1 MKLLALMELAEKFQ
15 VKRRDECWEILR
27 YGEGDFSSVWVF
39 IYDDGTVKYGIDA
52 GYPDSYMG
60 YYSFDIDDVLML
72 KKFVDEILTS
82 DVDLTREGDFNE

>member
-15 VKRRDECWEILR
+15 VKRRGECWEILR
-27 YGEGDFSSVWVF
+27 YGEGDFSSVWAF